1 MPLIR
6 SRVLRLL
13 GGGAVAVTVL
23 GGGSIVAAPVAGAV
37 TVPSN
42 VHRIAGAS
50 RLATA
55 IGVSQDQFPTT
66 GSATAVVLARSDT
79 FPDALA
85 GGPLA
90 AKVGGPLLLTPPSG
104 LDPTVQAEIVRVAAA
119 GSTVYILGGLSAISA
134 TVDTKLTSLGFVP
147 KRLAGTSRFGTAVAI
162 ADAMGDPTTVFE
174 ATGLNF
180 PDALAGGPAAIKT
193 GGVILLTNGVTQSTE
208 TAAYLAAHPGGTHY
222 ALGGPAAKADP
233 SATSLAGDDR
243 FWTSATVAETFFQ
256 TATTVGVATGLNFP
270 DALAAGSDLA
280 AKGAPLL
287 LAPGTGALPDAIAT
301 ELFTRSFGGT
311 STNVILFGGTASV
324 SDDMASQLGVL
335 AGAPGTAATQ
345 TTAAANTG
353 QFGVLSEQLL
363 IDGLAGK
370 QTLVVDGNTGD
381 VTAYKQ
387 GGATATATATAK
399 TRAELAALPLND
411 PDTLKTDVNTM
422 FASFDSAAGLTTTD
436 NTPDDLF
443 LFNAEQVFLNP
454 VASPSLRFAVYAALA
469 ADDQDTDVTAG
480 VKDSTGRVGI
490 QIFASTG
497 DTTDKSE
504 VSYIVDPATWTP
516 LEDSVLDKTGA
527 LVERQTILSLTTT
540 ATLPPNPYAP

>member
-1 MPLIR
+1 MSRIG

-13 GGGAVAVTVL
+13 GGSVVAVTVL
-23 GGGSIVAAPVAGAV
+23 GGGTIVAAPVAGAV

-42 VHRIAGAS
+42 VHRIAGSS

-55 IGVSQDQFPTT
+55 IGASQDQFPTS

-90 AKVGGPLLLTPPSG
+90 AKVGGPLLLTPPTG
-104 LDPTVQAEIVRVAAA
+104 LDPAVQAEIVRVAAP
-119 GSTVYILGGLSAISA
+119 GSTIYILGGPSAISA
-134 TVDTKLTSLGFVP
+134 TVDTKLTGLGFVP

-193 GGVILLTNGVTQSTE
+193 GGVILLTNGAAQSTE
-208 TAAYLAAHPGGTHY
+208 TAAYLTAHPGGTHY

-233 SATSLAGDDR
+233 TATSLAGDDR
-243 FWTSATVAETFFQ
+243 FWTSEAVAVTFFQ
-256 TATTVGVATGLNFP
+256 SAATVGVATGLNFP

-287 LAPGTGALPDAIAT
+287 LVPGTGSLPEPIAVD
-301 ELFTRSFGGT
+301 LFGRSSAG
-311 STNVILFGGTASV
+311 STNVLLFGGTASV
-324 SDDMASQLGVL
+324 SDDMASQVGVL
-335 AGAPGTAATQ
+335 AGATGSAAAAT
-345 TTAAANTG
+345 ANAANTG
-353 QFGVLSEQLL
+353 QFGVASEQLI
-363 IDGLAGK
+363 IDGLVGK
-370 QTLVVDGNTGD
+370 QTVVVDGNTGD

-387 GGATATATATAK
+387 GGATVTSTVQ
-399 TRAELAALPLND
+399 TRTELAALPLND
-411 PDTLKTDVNTM
+411 PNTLKTDVNTM
-422 FASFDSAAGLTTTD
+422 FASFDTAAGLTTTD

-443 LFNAEQVFLNP
+443 VINAEQVFLNP
-454 VASPSLRFAVYAALA
+454 VASPSLRLAIYAALA
-469 ADDQDTDVTAG
+469 SDDGDTDVTPG

-490 QIFASTG
+490 VIFAR
-497 DTTDKSE
+497 
-504 VSYIVDPATWTP
+504 
-516 LEDSVLDKTGA
+516 TGA
-527 LVERQTILSLTTT
+527 TSTD
-540 ATLPPNPYAP
+540 